1 MADEHMSSTEG
12 DGNVELV
19 VMVEIKLADV
29 TNNSEVVLFRYI
41 KIQILSG

>member
-1 MADEHMSSTEG
+1 MGHIRYTEG

-29 TNNSEVVLFRYI
+29 TNSEVVLFRYI